1 MAGIGKYKKGVSFT
15 LKSGNTPDKE
25 SLFKYKSPVKDVT
38 IVEPQSTE
46 GFVDTDVM
54 ENVGELEGKGAAG
67 DSLGLQVLQQLDAP
81 KKEKKEDEEC
91 EAQECGEGMTWST
104 TTCSCEK
111 TGPQNG
117 ENEEEEDPVDE
128 DIEGSGSPT
137 KYKRSGFK
145 MRSGNKT
152 TFKMMGAPGSD
163 DEAVESHIASLQNKR
178 DFSQYKN

>member
-1 MAGIGKYKKGVSFT
+1 MPKFTKTKGFS
-15 LKSGNTPDKE
+15 LRSDRE

-117 ENEEEEDPVDE
+117 ENEEEEEDPVDE